1 MQRILGAYKRS
12 TCWEDWARRKEQCW
26 GSSFWS
32 ISQMGE
38 APMALTSRADGRP
51 WTPGL
56 MDGPEMQDWWIAL
69 DPKDVYPT
77 QAESTQL
84 SSSAS
89 PPNPNPSLPCHLRL
103 SDVRECMCPISTPTS
118 ILITQDTFL
127 PLPLSIQGNSYPTE
141 RESSLETWIK
151 PQSREQENLT
161 QRKCIWNWE
170 QKLSTPWVLDK
181 SLQCSGGMVKGARWT
196 LNSLSSLC
204 QQPQPGGG
212 SPWLCKALAQPAF
225 SEPNSLHP
233 PLLSPISIPLPQS
246 EAAPS
251 LESYSQDL
259 SVQASL
265 QDSPWGSLHSC
276 LGHGLQ
282 PLRTEFSVMLLGHPF
297 PCMSHCSC
305 SLPS

>member
-1 MQRILGAYKRS
+1 
-12 TCWEDWARRKEQCW
+12 
-26 GSSFWS
+26 
-32 ISQMGE
+32 
-38 APMALTSRADGRP
+38 
-51 WTPGL
+51 
-56 MDGPEMQDWWIAL
+56 MDRL

-77 QAESTQL
+77 QAKSTQL

-89 PPNPNPSLPCHLRL
+89 PPNPNPSLPCHMRL
-103 SDVRECMCPISTPTS
+103 SDVRECMCPISTPHFHTNHPKTHS
-118 ILITQDTFL
+118 YHFLCQFKETVTQ
-127 PLPLSIQGNSYPTE
+127 Q
-141 RESSLETWIK
+141 RESSLEPWIK

-212 SPWLCKALAQPAF
+212 SPWLCKALSQPAF

-259 SVQASL
+259 SVRASL
-265 QDSPWGSLHSC
+265 QDAPWETLHSC

-282 PLRTEFSVMLLGHPF
+282 PLKTQFSVMVLGHPF

-305 SLPS
+305 LLPS